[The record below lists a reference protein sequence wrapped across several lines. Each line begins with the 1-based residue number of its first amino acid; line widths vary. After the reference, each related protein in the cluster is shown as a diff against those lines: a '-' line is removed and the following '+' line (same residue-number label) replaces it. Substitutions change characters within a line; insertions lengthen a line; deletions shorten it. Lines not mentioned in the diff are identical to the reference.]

1 MTEKKLSED
10 TWELSWQSKKLES
23 IPGNSAQT
31 KLATAL
37 NHTHSSASEYFK
49 DLDVTWKYPKAI
61 QDVLESWKFR
71 DIIKTLRKEWV
82 NIIPSREKLLWF
94 LPNDKMQ
101 EIWDLS
107 RKHFWT
113 CDFLTNYSWEWRQE
127 CSDGSDLYVP
137 VKLDWKIYLAK
148 LACWE
153 FNRKTFTEWVKRRP
167 DLSLHKSEVPL
178 FVVNQY
184 DSYFADKGTFQADI
198 RNIDVR
204 LYLDLYAT
212 IASLKT
218 WEAIKRWLDD
228 ENLEFFDWS
237 QIRIPEYE
245 ELKTIL
251 SK

>member
-1 MTEKKLSED
+1 MCKDIWVLSGENKNLEINTED
-10 TWELSWQSKKLES
+10 TT
-23 IPGNSAQT
+23 QT
-31 KLATAL
+31 ELATTL
-37 NHTHSSASEYFK
+37 NSPQTSPSEYFK
-49 DLDVTWKYPKAI
+49 DLETTWKYPKAI
-61 QDVLESWKFR
+61 QEVLEAWR
-71 DIIKTLRKEWV
+71 ICDILKTLREQWV
-82 NIIPSREKLLWF
+82 NIIPSRENLLWF
-94 LPNDKMQ
+94 LPNDKLK

-113 CDFLTNYSWEWRQE
+113 RDFLTNYSWEWRQE

-137 VKLDWKIYLAK
+137 VKLNWKICLAK

-153 FNRKTFTEWVKRRP
+153 FNRQTFTEWVKRRP

-204 LYLDLYAT
+204 LYLDLYTT
-212 IASLKT
+212 IASLKA
-218 WEAIKRWLDD
+218 WEAVKRWIYD
-228 ENLEFFDWS
+228 EGLEFFDWS

-245 ELKTIL
+245 ELKSIL